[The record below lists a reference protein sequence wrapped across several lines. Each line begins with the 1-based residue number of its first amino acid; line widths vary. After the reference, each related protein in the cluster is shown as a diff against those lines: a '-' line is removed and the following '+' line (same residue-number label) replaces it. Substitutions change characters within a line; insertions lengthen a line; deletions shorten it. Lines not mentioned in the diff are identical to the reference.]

1 MITEIEVAFHG
12 IEKSEAV
19 EQRVREKVAKL
30 KKRFSQM
37 TTCRV
42 AVEVPQRT
50 ADRPKVYQVKIE
62 MGVSRRA
69 PVVVSHE
76 RTGSHASEDLPLA
89 IREAFDAALRKVDG
103 MSAKIG
109 QRSRIERG
117 RRRPSPPP
125 SEPA

>member
-1 MITEIEVAFHG
+1 MATQVEVHFHG

-30 KKRFSQM
+30 KKHFTRM
-37 TTCRV
+37 TSCRV
-42 AVEVPQRT
+42 AVEVPQRK

-62 MGVSRRA
+62 IGVPRRA
-69 PVVVSHE
+69 PVVVTHE

-89 IREAFDAALRKVDG
+89 IREAFDAALRKADD
-103 MSAKIG
+103 MSAKIS

-117 RRRPSPPP
+117 RRRPSLPNG
-125 SEPA
+125 AA

>member
-1 MITEIEVAFHG
+1 MVTEIEVAFHG
-12 IEKSEAV
+12 IEKSVAV
-19 EQRVREKVAKL
+19 EQSVREKVAKL

-50 ADRPKVYQVKIE
+50 ADRPKVYQIKIE
-62 MGVSRRA
+62 MGVPRRA
-69 PVVVSHE
+69 AVVVSHE

-89 IREAFDAALRKVDG
+89 IREAFDAALRKIDG

-125 SEPA
+125 SETA